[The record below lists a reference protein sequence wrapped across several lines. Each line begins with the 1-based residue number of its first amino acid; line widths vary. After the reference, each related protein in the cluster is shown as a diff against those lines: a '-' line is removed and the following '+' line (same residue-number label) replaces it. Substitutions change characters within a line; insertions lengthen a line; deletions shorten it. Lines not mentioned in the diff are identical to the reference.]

1 MIAMEKYSSGSQ
13 WEPIVGYSRAVKV
26 GNFVHISGTTA
37 TGDDGNI
44 VGVGDPYLQTRATLR
59 NIEKALAA
67 FGLTF
72 RNVYRTRIYV
82 VNISDWEL
90 IGKAH
95 GEVFSEVRPA
105 SLMVEVSKLIKPDML
120 VEIEAEAYT

>member
-1 MIAMEKYSSGSQ
+1 MEKYSSGSQ

-44 VGVGDPYLQTRATLR
+44 IGVGDPYLQTRATLR

-72 RNVYRTRIYV
+72 RDVYRTRIYV

-105 SLMVEVSKLIKPDML
+105 SLMVEVSKLINPDML